1 VKLGLRAQLQS
12 ASLVTGQLL
21 VAFDF
26 FPDAPPAEITKAE
39 DGLMQLPTVPSTME
53 DLERS
58 VVQILDKISAMP
70 LDQLMSDLRN
80 ALVAA
85 QQLLKNTDT
94 RSATLITSLHQTSEA
109 ADTVLKSIGTGY
121 GGNSPI
127 RGELSDVLKELQATS
142 RSVRVLAT
150 YIEQHPDSFL
160 YGKAPPR

>member
-1 VKLGLRAQLQS
+1 MKLGLRAQLRS
-12 ASLVTGQLL
+12 SSLITGQLL

-26 FPDAPPAEITKAE
+26 FPDAPPAEITKTD
-39 DGLMQLPTVPSTME
+39 DGLMQFPTVPSTME
-53 DLERS
+53 DLQRS
-58 VVQILDKISAMP
+58 VGQILDKISALP
-70 LDQLMSDLRN
+70 LDQLTGDLRN
-80 ALVAA
+80 TLGAA
-85 QQLLKNTDT
+85 QQLLQNADT

-109 ADTVLKSIGTGY
+109 ADTVLKSIGSGY
-121 GGNSPI
+121 GANSPI